1 MGVRGVSVRG
11 VSLGFLVA
19 VPLAV
24 VVLAEATAATSSWA
38 DWATPVGTLP
48 AQVDGSTKSARMR
61 KDAPDP
67 SCSAGQGV
75 VWYTATA
82 PRRGPM
88 LATVTAGDDSD
99 AALVVYRLVR
109 SKATE
114 LLCVPTD
121 RTGSASVPWYAYPG
135 RSYLIGVARRANSPA
150 GPFRLSVSSR
160 EPLPRPPGT
169 ALPTQG
175 TSETVTPFL
184 DAADAWAMSMSR
196 GTSYK
201 INLASQRACVRLDIY
216 RPGSYRF
223 VETNHA
229 DRGTLSCG
237 GYLLFTPGVDGG
249 GTYSLVVTA
258 AGSKPAPQPYR
269 LMVAEAGADDTAPGV
284 ALTGGQTVTGS
295 LDSEQ
300 LDVADLYSFIVPRN
314 GSLTTIDFRPSP
326 KLKYDLL
333 VLNET
338 GKRVTGVT
346 SAHGRQSLEEK
357 IRSGRYFL
365 SVRALRQTGGT
376 YRLSA
381 LTREVTATT
390 MLVNG
395 ARFVETSPGA
405 SVSAQVYVAAAS
417 HGGVVEIEIDRLDP
431 VFGWQFSTQ
440 ISGSADFN
448 GRFTTSW
455 APPWAGHWRALARF
469 PGNLYST
476 PSKSGYAFVHV
487 AAPLDG

>member
-19 VPLAV
+19 LLLAV
-24 VVLAEATAATSSWA
+24 VLVGATAASTSSWA
-38 DWATPVGTLP
+38 DWAKPIGTLP
-48 AQVDGSTKSARMR
+48 AQVDGSTKSARVR

-75 VWYTATA
+75 VWYSATA

-88 LATVTAGDDSD
+88 LATVKAGGDSD
-99 AALVVYRLVR
+99 AALAVYRLVR

-121 RTGSASVPWYAYPG
+121 RSGSASVPWYAYPE

-150 GPFRLSVSSR
+150 GSFRLSVSSR

-169 ALPTQG
+169 TLPAQG

-223 VETNHA
+223 VEANHA

-258 AGSKPAPQPYR
+258 AGSKPVPQPYR
-269 LMVAEAGADDTAPGV
+269 LMVAEAGADDSAPGV
-284 ALTGGQTVTGS
+284 ALTSGQTVTGS

-314 GSLTTIDFRPSP
+314 GSLTTIDFRPGP

-346 SAHGRQSLEEK
+346 RAHGRQSLEEN

-365 SVRALRQTGGT
+365 SVRALRQTGGA
-376 YRLSA
+376 YRLSE
-381 LTREVTATT
+381 LTREVTSTT
-390 MLVNG
+390 ISVNG

-405 SVSAQVYVAAAS
+405 SVSAQVYVTAAS
-417 HGGVVEIEIDRLDP
+417 HGGVVEIEIDRFDP
-431 VFGWQFSTQ
+431 IFGWQFSTQ
-440 ISGSADFN
+440 ISGSADTS

-455 APPWAGHWRALARF
+455 TPPWAGHWRALARF

-476 PSKSGYAFVHV
+476 PSKSGYVIVHV